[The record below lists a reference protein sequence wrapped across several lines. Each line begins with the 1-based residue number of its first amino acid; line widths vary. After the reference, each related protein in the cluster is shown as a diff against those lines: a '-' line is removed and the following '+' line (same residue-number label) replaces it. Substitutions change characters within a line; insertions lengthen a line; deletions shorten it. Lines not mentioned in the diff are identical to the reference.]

1 MGQEERK
8 NKAKMEKTQ
17 IQLATT
23 NNEYEAAVK
32 ALEETTGRWNRDW
45 KAACDVRPTEPSRD
59 FMQMTNRSQKF
70 QDLEEE
76 RLDFMKSSLW
86 TFANVA
92 STVCVSDDA
101 VGFFSRRQGLDANI
115 CSLVRRFVYR
125 WKVAKSKRTLTVSS
139 KRKAPVKR
147 SPIPPSTSTFVEE
160 SSAIPRR
167 RSRRMTVTRW
177 RSFSER
183 STLLS
188 EALLHSRPFLN
199 PIMTLNQILPC
210 AWVTVRI
217 KHLPAVRRH

>member
-17 IQLATT
+17 IQLAST

-45 KAACDVRPTEPSRD
+45 KAACDVCLSRRSKHLCKV
-59 FMQMTNRSQKF
+59 TNVAQKF

-101 VGFFSRRQGLDANI
+101 VGHILP
-115 CSLVRRFVYR
+115 
-125 WKVAKSKRTLTVSS
+125 TLASVLKFAVLREDT
-139 KRKAPVKR
+139 
-147 SPIPPSTSTFVEE
+147 T
-160 SSAIPRR
+160 IPR
-167 RSRRMTVTRW
+167 
-177 RSFSER
+177 E
-183 STLLS
+183 L
-188 EALLHSRPFLN
+188 
-199 PIMTLNQILPC
+199 
-210 AWVTVRI
+210 
-217 KHLPAVRRH
+217 